1 MYEYLPLLIVGAI
14 IGVFSLVFILAY
26 ALIKN
31 KKEAIGFDRNMKDSE
46 IAARLLRYAR
56 PHVKAFLI
64 VLLIMLISIAYDLVS
79 PLIRPTIFRKA
90 ASLIES
96 GWIPKEGFG
105 YRRHFCPIC
114 KTVESRF
121 HFRLEKDGKSWF
133 PTFKCG
139 KCQSHL
145 VPITGNHPP
154 GSLRRRK
161 EEECSRYIRCTHC
174 GGLIDIQKE

>member
-1 MYEYLPLLIVGAI
+1 MITVT
-14 IGVFSLVFILAY
+14 VFSCPHCGASVEIQEGVGTRDILEDVFYWDGEEPPILQEY
-26 ALIKN
+26 
-31 KKEAIGFDRNMKDSE
+31 
-46 IAARLLRYAR
+46 
-56 PHVKAFLI
+56 V
-64 VLLIMLISIAYDLVS
+64 
-79 PLIRPTIFRKA
+79 RPTIFQKA

-174 GGLIDIQKE
+174 GELIDTFLKKDC